1 MTAAPAPYTWPRV
14 DDQLR
19 QAVDHQLGRSLSD
32 RDSRGVIGE
41 FEKAF
46 ADFASTRHAIA
57 YSSGTSAL
65 HAMCVAAGL
74 GEGDEVIAP
83 AYTFFATATPFAYE
97 GVKVVFAD
105 ADGWGNLDPAALP
118 ALLTDRTRAVI
129 VTHMWGNP
137 ADLTA
142 LAEFCRANDLLLLED
157 CSHAHFADW
166 AGQRVGTFGAMAVFS
181 TNQKAITTG
190 EGGVLVTDHDQYRE
204 LALLHGHYNKRSFQE
219 INPQAPHYRYALT
232 GMGLKSRMTTLS
244 AAIGLDQLGKADDI
258 EQRRRAILDRFADVL
273 DGNPVVSLATVDPER
288 GSNGL
293 YVLGLRF
300 HPEAATVTAQQ
311 FTDRLVQR
319 GCEFDMPGSTSVIA
333 NEPLFHRNSRTLP
346 WTTVPDVEPADFPGA
361 RRFIDTFVKAP
372 LFGYAGDEQAVAHH
386 LDTLVA
392 VSKDV
397 AR

>member
-1 MTAAPAPYTWPRV
+1 MTTPAPYTWPLIDER
-14 DDQLR
+14 LR
-19 QAVDHQLGRSLSD
+19 QAVDRQLDRSLSD
-32 RDSRGVIGE
+32 RDASGVIGE
-41 FEKAF
+41 FEREF
-46 ADFASTRHAIA
+46 ARFVGSRYAIA

-105 ADGWGNLDPAALP
+105 ADGWGNLDPATLP

-137 ADLTA
+137 CDMTA
-142 LAEFCRANDLLLLED
+142 IAEFCRANDLLLLED

-166 AGQRVGTFGAMAVFS
+166 DGQHVGTFGTMAVFS

-190 EGGVLVTDHDQYRE
+190 EGGLLVTDDDRLRE

-219 INPQAPHYRYALT
+219 IDPAAPYYRYALT
-232 GMGLKSRMTTLS
+232 GMGLKSRMTTLA
-244 AAIGLDQLGKADDI
+244 AAIGLDQLAKADDI
-258 EQRRRAILDRFADVL
+258 EQRRRAVLGRFATAL
-273 DGNPVVSLATVDPER
+273 DGNPVVSLTDVDQQR

-300 HPEAATVTAQQ
+300 HRKAATVTARE
-311 FTDRLVQR
+311 FTERLARR
-319 GCEFDMPGSTSVIA
+319 GTEFDMPGSTSVISH
-333 NEPLFHRNSRTLP
+333 EPLFHRPGRTMP
-346 WTTVPDVEPADFPGA
+346 WTVVPDIETAAYPGA
-361 RRFIDTFVKAP
+361 QKFIESFIKAP
-372 LFGYAGDEQAVAHH
+372 LFGYPGDEQAVAHH
-386 LDTLVA
+386 LDTLMA
-392 VSKDV
+392 LSEDV

>member
-1 MTAAPAPYTWPRV
+1 MNAPAPYTWPYV
-14 DDQLR
+14 DKPLR
-19 QAVDHQLGRSLSD
+19 QAVDRQLDRSLSD
-32 RDSRGVIGE
+32 RDGSGVIGE
-41 FEKAF
+41 FEREF
-46 ADFASTRHAIA
+46 ARFVGSRHAIA

-118 ALLTDRTRAVI
+118 GLLTGRTRAVI

-137 ADLTA
+137 CDLTA
-142 LAEFCRANDLLLLED
+142 IAAFCRANDLLLLED
-157 CSHAHFADW
+157 CSHAHFAAW
-166 AGQRVGTFGAMAVFS
+166 GGQRVGTFGAMAVFS

-190 EGGVLVTDHDQYRE
+190 EGGLLVTDHDPFRE
-204 LALLHGHYNKRSFQE
+204 LALLHGHYNKRSFKE
-219 INPQAPHYRYALT
+219 ISPDAPYYRYALT

-244 AAIGLDQLGKADDI
+244 AAIGLDQLAKADDI
-258 EQRRRAILDRFADVL
+258 ERRRRAVLGQFAAVL
-273 DGNPVVSLATVDPER
+273 DGNPVVSLANVDPER
-288 GSNGL
+288 GANGL

-300 HPEAATVTAQQ
+300 HPEAATLSAAE
-311 FTDRLVQR
+311 FTDRLVQH
-319 GCEFDMPGSTSVIA
+319 GTEFDMPGSTSVIA
-333 NEPLFHRNSRTLP
+333 NEPLFHRPDRKMP
-346 WTTVPDVEPADFPGA
+346 WTTAPDVEPADYPGA
-361 RRFIDTFVKAP
+361 QRFIGSFIKAP
-372 LFGYAGDEQAVAHH
+372 LFGYPGDEQAVTHH

-392 VSKDV
+392 ASKDV